1 MLLHYFVKKKIDID
15 IYICK
20 IINININININIIMS
35 HQDWNT
41 ITFNNISNQ
50 IKKENSKKINSNK
63 TSNPEKTH
71 LEPPKDLGKL
81 ISQAR
86 TANNKN
92 QKQLSN
98 EIGISQQILARWE
111 SNREFPNNAEIAK
124 LEKFLKTKLP
134 RCRRVNNEE

>member
-1 MLLHYFVKKKIDID
+1 
-15 IYICK
+15 
-20 IINININININIIMS
+20 MS

-50 IKKENSKKINSNK
+50 IKKENSKKTNSNK

-71 LEPPKDLGKL
+71 LEAPKDLGKL

-92 QKQLSN
+92 QKQLSS

-124 LEKFLKTKLP
+124 LEKILKTKLP
-134 RCRRVNNEE
+134 RCKRVNNEE